1 MVRDDEDEES
11 ELRMVTRRTTNSMQ
25 IETGVIILMISSPT
39 DSRMLL
45 SFALRSIWGFRF

>member
-45 SFALRSIWGFRF
+45 GFALRSIWGFRF